1 MTRTTGTSPSA
12 GPRAAA
18 CRAGLSGRGQA
29 APHPAQAPRTLRVS
43 SAFPACARTS
53 PHSARTP
60 DVRYRTPARPAV
72 RPATRPDHPGQKKQ
86 APGAWQRTHRVAL
99 GLQQQH
105 ARMGRAEQFELAFR
119 LDRRA
124 HSPEQVEIQLDP
136 IFLGQEPGRANDQRR
151 DQVMVVGVE
160 GASLAAPKR
169 RGFVLDEL
177 LEKTRRR
184 ACHGVDV
191 EFHEL
196 TPAGKGTRPDGRAA
210 RMGLPTGR
218 QGTTCPSPHD
228 APQRAPTRN
237 N

>member
-1 MTRTTGTSPSA
+1 
-12 GPRAAA
+12 
-18 CRAGLSGRGQA
+18 
-29 APHPAQAPRTLRVS
+29 
-43 SAFPACARTS
+43 
-53 PHSARTP
+53 
-60 DVRYRTPARPAV
+60 
-72 RPATRPDHPGQKKQ
+72 
-86 APGAWQRTHRVAL
+86 
-99 GLQQQH
+99 
-105 ARMGRAEQFELAFR
+105 MGRAEQFELAFR

-124 HSPEQVEIQLDP
+124 HIPPEQVEIQLDP

-196 TPAGKGTRPDGRAA
+196 TPAGKEPGQMAA
-210 RMGLPTGR
+210 RRGWACPPAAKVPHAHPRMTPPLNGPR
-218 QGTTCPSPHD
+218 QEIIKK
-228 APQRAPTRN
+228 RAR
-237 N
+237 